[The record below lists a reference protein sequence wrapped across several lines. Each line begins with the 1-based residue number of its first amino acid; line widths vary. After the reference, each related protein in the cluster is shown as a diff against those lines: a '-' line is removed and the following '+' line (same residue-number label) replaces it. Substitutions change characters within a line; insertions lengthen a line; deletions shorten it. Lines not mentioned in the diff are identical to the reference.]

1 MKVKYLHT
9 MVRVKDLDASM
20 RFYELL
26 GLKEVRR
33 IDNDKGR
40 FTLVFMAP
48 EGQEDAPG
56 RADAQLG
63 RRRGAAVGQPALR
76 ASRLR
81 GRGHLRQ
88 VRGTAG
94 GGGDDQPAAARR
106 AHGVRAL
113 AGQRVG
119 GAVADRRAA
128 AAAGAVGE
136 HGEQRHLVRAGA
148 PSRGAGRGR
157 AGGGGLPAGAVARA
171 RRVVVGRRARVP
183 AADGGAG
190 GGAGGARGAG
200 GVPGVAGA
208 AGDAA
213 RLRVVGLAA
222 AAGDRLPWTAIE
234 GPERPRRGW
243 RGCSPGSG
251 GASSSIR
258 RRSATR
264 CSSAGGRSPTRGD
277 CERRT
282 LDVSGD
288 GTNNDGIAPE
298 LARRDAALA
307 GVTVNGLVIG
317 ANVATLGRYYQ
328 QFVIQG
334 PGAFVESAEDY
345 DGFERAMRRKLLRE
359 LGVIEMSDGPVNRT
373 GRSRAINARFAARWR
388 GARAGRRSM
397 PGEAQRVRRG
407 GGRLAWAGRHRR
419 GGARRAADRP
429 GPGAGAGAGA
439 GPRRRGRRRPTWRRS
454 PAGWRPSSA
463 RRRRRSCRGS
473 PSWRRTSCIGGA
485 TARRRPRRRRRST
498 LVALYDDATRTI
510 YLAEGWTGDDAAGTL
525 GAGARD
531 GAPRAEP
538 RRASLRLRAPS
549 ARPRPTRCRTA
560 GWRVPARRWRRR
572 SRSTR

>member
-1 MKVKYLHT
+1 
-9 MVRVKDLDASM
+9 
-20 RFYELL
+20 
-26 GLKEVRR
+26 
-33 IDNDKGR
+33 
-40 FTLVFMAP
+40 MA
-48 EGQEDAPG
+48 
-56 RADAQLG
+56 
-63 RRRGAAVGQPALR
+63 
-76 ASRLR
+76 
-81 GRGHLRQ
+81 GHL
-88 VRGTAG
+88 
-94 GGGDDQPAAARR
+94 
-106 AHGVRAL
+106 
-113 AGQRVG
+113 
-119 GAVADRRAA
+119 
-128 AAAGAVGE
+128 AGAG
-136 HGEQRHLVRAGA
+136 
-148 PSRGAGRGR
+148 
-157 AGGGGLPAGAVARA
+157 
-171 RRVVVGRRARVP
+171 
-183 AADGGAG
+183 
-190 GGAGGARGAG
+190 
-200 GVPGVAGA
+200 
-208 AGDAA
+208 
-213 RLRVVGLAA
+213 
-222 AAGDRLPWTAIE
+222 
-234 GPERPRRGW
+234 
-243 RGCSPGSG
+243 G

-407 GGRLAWAGRHRR
+407 GERAGVGRTASTER
-419 GGARRAADRP
+419 GVRRAA
-429 GPGAGAGAGA
+429 GGALALALA
-439 GPRRRGRRRPTWRRS
+439 LATPRRRGRRRPTWRRS

-473 PSWRRTSCIGGA
+473 PSSRRTSCIGCA

-510 YLAEGWTGDDAAGTL
+510 YLAEGWTGATPRERSVLVHEMAHHVQNLAGPDATAAAAEREAEAYALQDRWLARSGETL
-525 GAGARD
+525 ETAFEIDA
-531 GAPRAEP
+531 
-538 RRASLRLRAPS
+538 LTLLVL
-549 ARPRPTRCRTA
+549 TRCPR
-560 GWRVPARRWRRR
+560 
-572 SRSTR
+572 